1 MQCHFFYKS
10 KQPNSF
16 EQNLTIFFKLEVFLI
31 FSKSQSPGSQSK
43 VEVNAPFLAIGKL
56 SGNQTSCRQ
65 DQIKKLTSYIK
76 YTSLCEH
83 LEVLLNVFITL
94 FATNYLVYGSQL
106 IFSWVEIL
114 HACALCLLSS
124 KIVFHSF
131 YLKNKNKI
139 H

>member
-1 MQCHFFYKS
+1 M
-10 KQPNSF
+10 
-16 EQNLTIFFKLEVFLI
+16 FLI

-43 VEVNAPFLAIGKL
+43 VKVNAPFLSIGML
-56 SGNQTSCRQ
+56 SGNQTSRRQ
-65 DQIKKLTSYIK
+65 DQIKMLTSYIK

-114 HACALCLLSS
+114 HACAFCLLSS
-124 KIVFHSF
+124 IIVFHSF
-131 YLKNKNKI
+131 YLKKEKWNMKYIWHDNSQSQYISNVLTKLSLPLYI
-139 H
+139 

>member
-1 MQCHFFYKS
+1 MQCQFLYKS

-16 EQNLTIFFKLEVFLI
+16 EQNLTIFFNLEVFLI

-43 VEVNAPFLAIGKL
+43 VKVNAPFLAIGKL

-83 LEVLLNVFITL
+83 LEVLLNVFITP

-114 HACALCLLSS
+114 HAC
-124 KIVFHSF
+124 V
-131 YLKNKNKI
+131 
-139 H
+139 